1 MEQENVFHP
10 LDWHRLPRLVTPSV
24 VKALEHKIY
33 TRLVKVHVG
42 TLKGPDS
49 TSSSFSGASTYL
61 AYKNT
66 CTCAQRCKYKAIH
79 CRIVV
84 ARK

>member
-10 LDWHRLPRLVTPSV
+10 LDWHRLPRLLTASV

-33 TRLVKVHVG
+33 TRLVKVRVG

-49 TSSSFSGASTYL
+49 TSSSLSDPSTSL

-66 CTCAQRCKYKAIH
+66 CRCAQRCKYKAIH

-84 ARK
+84 TKK